1 MNVLVSISDE
11 DSGMFMLHKFVMRR
25 GIPFTYT
32 QYLKF
37 RSNRPIKQ
45 AYNVVVSQKNHILY
59 LSYDVNQ
66 ALHKIKN
73 FVFYTLANDGFQ
85 KDKLL
90 QVMIMT
96 ITKTTYIA
104 VNFKVNDS
112 SIYFKVC
119 HHTLAHLLV
128 LHLIGTREMVIQ
140 ARNGQECYIR
150 SDIEHFTKKTG
161 MQTES
166 GCTLVSH
173 CLTKNSTMHFR

>member
-1 MNVLVSISDE
+1 MSLCHKKIIYCICLMTSIR
-11 DSGMFMLHKFVMRR
+11 H
-25 GIPFTYT
+25 Y
-32 QYLKF
+32 
-37 RSNRPIKQ
+37 IK
-45 AYNVVVSQKNHILY
+45 SRI
-59 LSYDVNQ
+59 S
-66 ALHKIKN
+66 
-73 FVFYTLANDGFQ
+73 FFYTLANDGFQ

-140 ARNGQECYIR
+140 ARNG
-150 SDIEHFTKKTG
+150 
-161 MQTES
+161 
-166 GCTLVSH
+166 
-173 CLTKNSTMHFR
+173 